1 MNRNILL
8 IEPNYKNKFPPIA
21 LMKLSTYHKR
31 MGDNV
36 IFYKGEFKY
45 FILERI
51 CDKCVKKLYDIEP
64 HENWE
69 AKKHYV
75 YDYIKTRKKV
85 FLLSLRLENYE
96 NELLL
101 SNWVVYYKDYYW
113 KKIYLLEPEW
123 DRVFITTLFTF
134 YFDIT
139 VKCINDFKKI
149 VKPNGF
155 IMVGGILATLQP
167 EELEAATGIKPH
179 IGLLNKP
186 GDLDDNDIII
196 DSLPLDYTILEEID
210 YKYEM
215 SNAFYGSLTKGCIRH
230 CPFCAVPK
238 LEPVYE
244 EYIPLKKRIQTVR
257 HLCGDRRNLLLM
269 DNNVM
274 ASSKFDEIIED
285 IIDSGFGAGAT
296 YVEPNMLEISV
307 RNLHKGVNDRGYLRK
322 ARTLLLDYYK
332 SITNRELSFQVYT
345 ALEENHLM
353 RMETTTKE
361 GIFNVYR
368 LVKDSY
374 EKKVK
379 QRRPK
384 RRNVDFNQGVD
395 ARLFTPHMA
404 KQFSRIAINPLRIA
418 FDNMAIKDTYIN
430 AIKMCQKE
438 GLRRFS
444 NYLLYNFKDE
454 PIDLYR
460 RLKINVELCE
470 ELDIDIYSFPMKYH
484 PLYGMH
490 SHDRNYIG
498 EKWNMKYVRSVQAV
512 LNVTKGCIG
521 RGLTFFYRAFG
532 KTEKE
537 YMDILI
543 MPDTLILYRFFFEW
557 LESKGHKLSKYK
569 WQAII
574 DNISESERQELIEYL
589 NSGDNDRAQPGF
601 IEKLKP
607 FYTNLRNQIE
617 KPDGS
622 LYDLKLEFEALP
634 KEERRNILSSL
645 REQYENKMGVLSH
658 RAVPKR

>member
-1 MNRNILL
+1 MARNILL

-21 LMKLSTYHKR
+21 LMKLSTYHKSL
-31 MGDNV
+31 GDNV
-36 IFYKGEFKY
+36 VFYKGEFKN

-51 CDKCVKKLYDIEP
+51 SDKCVKKLCEIEP
-64 HENWE
+64 QGNWG

-75 YDYIKTRKKV
+75 YDFIKTRKKD
-85 FLLSLRLENYE
+85 FLSSLKLDNYD

-101 SNWVVYYKDYYW
+101 GNWVVYYKDYYW
-113 KKIYLLEPEW
+113 KKLYLLEPEW

-139 VKCINDFKKI
+139 VKCINDFKKL
-149 VKPNGF
+149 VKPHGLV
-155 IMVGGILATLQP
+155 MVGGVLATLQP
-167 EELEAATGIKPH
+167 DELEEATGIRPH
-179 IGLLNKP
+179 TGLLNHP
-186 GDLDDNDIII
+186 RDLDDNDIII

-244 EYIPLKKRIQTVR
+244 EHIPLKERIQAVR
-257 HLCGDRRNLLLM
+257 KLCGDQRDLLLM

-274 ASSKFDEIIED
+274 ASKKFDEIIDD
-285 IIDSGFGAGAT
+285 IVESGFGAGST
-296 YVEPNMLEISV
+296 YIEPNMLEISI
-307 RNLHKGVNDRGYLRK
+307 RNLHAGINDRGYLRK
-322 ARTLLLDYYK
+322 ARNLLLDYYK
-332 SITNRELSFQVYT
+332 SIKNKDFSYQVYT
-345 ALEENHLM
+345 ALEDNHLM
-353 RMETTTKE
+353 RIETTTKE
-361 GIFNVYR
+361 GIYNVYEIVR
-368 LVKDSY
+368 EAY

-379 QRRPK
+379 MKRPK

-418 FDNMAIKDTYIN
+418 FDNMAIKDTYIG

-444 NYLLYNFKDE
+444 NYLLYNFKDD

-470 ELDIDIYSFPMKYH
+470 ELDVDIYSFPMKYH
-484 PLYGMH
+484 PLYNEH

-498 EKWNMKYVRSVQAV
+498 QKWNMKYVRAVQAV

-521 RGLTFFYRAFG
+521 RGQTFFYRAFG

-537 YMDILI
+537 YLDILI

-557 LESKGHKLSKYK
+557 LETKGHKLSKYR
-569 WQAII
+569 WQSII
-574 DNISESERQELIEYL
+574 DHLSLSDRQELIEYL
-589 NSGDNDRAQPGF
+589 NSEDDGSPQKDF

-607 FYTNLRNQIE
+607 FYKNLRDQIE
-617 KPDGS
+617 NPYGF
-622 LYDLKLEFEALP
+622 LHEYKLEFDTLSK
-634 KEERRNILSSL
+634 KEKDDILFKL
-645 REQYENKMGVLSH
+645 NVQYKKGTL
-658 RAVPKR
+658 K

>member
-1 MNRNILL
+1 MARNILL

-21 LMKLSTYHKR
+21 LMKLSTYHK
-31 MGDNV
+31 MLGDHV
-36 IFYKGEFKY
+36 VFYKGEFKD

-51 CDKCVKKLYDIEP
+51 SEKCVRKLTEIEP
-64 HENWE
+64 QGNWGS
-69 AKKHYV
+69 KKHYI
-75 YDYIKTRKKV
+75 YDFIKTRKKD
-85 FLLSLRLENYE
+85 FYASLQLDSYDS
-96 NELLL
+96 ELLL
-101 SNWVVYYKDYYW
+101 GNWVIYYKDYYW
-113 KKIYLLEPEW
+113 KKLYLAEPEW
-123 DRVFITTLFTF
+123 DRVMITTLFTF
-134 YFDIT
+134 YFDAT
-139 VKCINDFKKI
+139 VKCINDFKRL
-149 VKPNGF
+149 VKPHGLV
-155 IMVGGILATLQP
+155 MVGGVLATLQP
-167 EELEAATGIKPH
+167 KELEAATGIKPH

-215 SNAFYGSLTKGCIRH
+215 SNAYYGSLTKGCIRH

-244 EYIPLKKRIQTVR
+244 EHIPLKERIDAVR
-257 HLCGDRRNLLLM
+257 ELCGDQRDLLLM

-274 ASSKFDEIIED
+274 ASEKFDEIIED

-307 RNLHKGVNDRGYLRK
+307 RNLHDNINDRGYIRK
-322 ARTLLLDYYK
+322 ARTLLLDFYK
-332 SITNRELSFQVYT
+332 SIKNKEFSFQVYS

-353 RMETTTKE
+353 RIETTTKD
-361 GIFNVYR
+361 GIYNVYE
-368 LVKDSY
+368 LVKDAY
-374 EKKVK
+374 VKKVK
-379 QRRPK
+379 LKRPK
-384 RRNVDFNQGVD
+384 KRSVDFNQGVD

-430 AIKMCQKE
+430 AIKMCQNE
-438 GLRRFS
+438 GLKRFS
-444 NYLLYNFKDE
+444 NYLLYNFRDE

-484 PLYGMH
+484 PLYDEH

-498 EKWNMKYVRSVQAV
+498 KKWNMKYVRAVQAV

-521 RGLTFFYRAFG
+521 RGQTFFYRAFG

-557 LESKGHKLSKYK
+557 LESKGHKLSKYR
-569 WQAII
+569 WQSII
-574 DNISESERQELIEYL
+574 DSLSEAERMELVEYL
-589 NSGDNDRAQPGF
+589 NSEDDGCPQSQF
-601 IEKLKP
+601 IEKLRP
-607 FYTNLRNQIE
+607 FYKNLRDQIE
-617 KPDGS
+617 KPTGS
-622 LYDLKLEFEALP
+622 LHEYKLEFDNLT
-634 KEERRNILSSL
+634 KEEKDRVLMELQN
-645 REQYENKMGVLSH
+645 QYERNRSV
-658 RAVPKR
+658 

>member
-1 MNRNILL
+1 MARNILL

-21 LMKLSTYHKR
+21 LMKLSTYHK
-31 MGDNV
+31 MLGDHV
-36 IFYKGEFKY
+36 VFYKGEFKE

-51 CDKCVKKLYDIEP
+51 SEKCVRKLTEIEP
-64 HENWE
+64 QGNWGS
-69 AKKHYV
+69 KKHYV
-75 YDYIKTRKKV
+75 YDFIKTRKKDYYA
-85 FLLSLRLENYE
+85 SLQLDSYNS
-96 NELLL
+96 ELLL
-101 SNWVVYYKDYYW
+101 GNWVIYYKDYYW
-113 KKIYLLEPEW
+113 KKLYLAEPEW
-123 DRVFITTLFTF
+123 DRVMITTLFTF
-134 YFDIT
+134 YFDAT
-139 VKCINDFKKI
+139 VKCINDFKRL
-149 VKPNGF
+149 VKPHGLV
-155 IMVGGILATLQP
+155 MVGGVLATLQP
-167 EELEAATGIKPH
+167 KELEAATGIKPH
-179 IGLLNKP
+179 TGLLNKP

-215 SNAFYGSLTKGCIRH
+215 SNAYYGSLTKGCIRH

-244 EYIPLKKRIQTVR
+244 EHIPLKERIDAVR
-257 HLCGDRRNLLLM
+257 KLCGDQRDLLLM

-274 ASSKFDEIIED
+274 ASEKFDEIIED

-307 RNLHKGVNDRGYLRK
+307 RNLHNNINDRGYIRK
-322 ARTLLLDYYK
+322 ARTLLLDFYK
-332 SITNRELSFQVYT
+332 SIKNKELSFQVYS

-353 RMETTTKE
+353 RIETTTKE
-361 GIFNVYR
+361 GIYNVYE
-368 LVKDSY
+368 LVKDAY
-374 EKKVK
+374 AKKVK
-379 QRRPK
+379 LKRPK
-384 RRNVDFNQGVD
+384 KRSVDFNQGVD

-418 FDNMAIKDTYIN
+418 FDNMAIKDTYVN
-430 AIKMCQKE
+430 AIRMCQKE

-444 NYLLYNFKDE
+444 NYLLYNFRDE

-484 PLYGMH
+484 PLYDEH

-498 EKWNMKYVRSVQAV
+498 KKWNMKYVRAVQAV

-521 RGLTFFYRAFG
+521 RGQTFFYRAFG

-569 WQAII
+569 WQSII
-574 DNISESERQELIEYL
+574 DSLSEAERMELIEYL
-589 NSGDNDRAQPGF
+589 NSEDDGCPQSEF

-607 FYTNLRNQIE
+607 FYKNLRDQIE
-617 KPDGS
+617 KPTGS
-622 LYDLKLEFEALP
+622 LHEYKLEFDNLT
-634 KEERRNILSSL
+634 KEKKDRVLVELQY
-645 REQYENKMGVLSH
+645 QYEKSRSV
-658 RAVPKR
+658 

>member
-1 MNRNILL
+1 MARNILL

-21 LMKLSTYHKR
+21 LMKLSTYHK
-31 MGDNV
+31 MLGDHV
-36 IFYKGEFKY
+36 VFYKGEFKD

-51 CDKCVKKLYDIEP
+51 SEKCVRKLTEIEP
-64 HENWE
+64 QGNWGS
-69 AKKHYV
+69 KKHYI
-75 YDYIKTRKKV
+75 YDFIKTRKKDYYA
-85 FLLSLRLENYE
+85 SLQLDSYNS
-96 NELLL
+96 ELLL
-101 SNWVVYYKDYYW
+101 GNWVIYYKDYYW
-113 KKIYLLEPEW
+113 KKLYLAEPEW
-123 DRVFITTLFTF
+123 DRVMITTLFTF
-134 YFDIT
+134 YFDAT
-139 VKCINDFKKI
+139 VKCINDFKRL
-149 VKPNGF
+149 VKPHGLV
-155 IMVGGILATLQP
+155 MVGGVLATLQP
-167 EELEAATGIKPH
+167 KELEAATGIKPH

-215 SNAFYGSLTKGCIRH
+215 SNAYYGSLTKGCIRH

-244 EYIPLKKRIQTVR
+244 EHIPLKERIDAVR
-257 HLCGDRRNLLLM
+257 ELCGDQRDLLLM

-274 ASSKFDEIIED
+274 ASEKFDEIIED

-307 RNLHKGVNDRGYLRK
+307 RNLHDNINDRGYIRK
-322 ARTLLLDYYK
+322 ARTLLLDFYK
-332 SITNRELSFQVYT
+332 SIKNKEFSFQVYS

-353 RMETTTKE
+353 RIETTTKD
-361 GIFNVYR
+361 GIYNVYE
-368 LVKDSY
+368 LVKDAY
-374 EKKVK
+374 VKKVK
-379 QRRPK
+379 LKRPK
-384 RRNVDFNQGVD
+384 KRSVDFNQGVD

-430 AIKMCQKE
+430 AIKMCQNE
-438 GLRRFS
+438 GLKRFS
-444 NYLLYNFKDE
+444 NYLLYNFRDE

-470 ELDIDIYSFPMKYH
+470 ELDVDIYSFPMKYH
-484 PLYGMH
+484 PLYDEH

-498 EKWNMKYVRSVQAV
+498 KKWNMKYIRAVQAV

-521 RGLTFFYRAFG
+521 RGQTFFYRAFG

-557 LESKGHKLSKYK
+557 LESKGHKLSKYR
-569 WQAII
+569 WQSII
-574 DNISESERQELIEYL
+574 DSLSEAERMELIEYL
-589 NSGDNDRAQPGF
+589 NSEDDGCPQSQF

-607 FYTNLRNQIE
+607 FYKNLRDQIE
-617 KPDGS
+617 KPTGS
-622 LYDLKLEFEALP
+622 LHEYKLEFDNLT
-634 KEERRNILSSL
+634 KEEKDRVLMELQN
-645 REQYENKMGVLSH
+645 QYERNRSV
-658 RAVPKR
+658 

>member
-1 MNRNILL
+1 MARNILL

-21 LMKLSTYHKR
+21 LMKLSTYHK
-31 MGDNV
+31 MLGDHV
-36 IFYKGEFKY
+36 VFYKGEFKE

-51 CDKCVKKLYDIEP
+51 SEKCVRKLTEIEP
-64 HENWE
+64 QGNWGS
-69 AKKHYV
+69 KKHYI
-75 YDYIKTRKKV
+75 YDFIKTRKKNYYA
-85 FLLSLRLENYE
+85 SLQLDGYDS
-96 NELLL
+96 ELLL
-101 SNWVVYYKDYYW
+101 GNWVIYYKDYYW
-113 KKIYLLEPEW
+113 KKLYLAEPEW
-123 DRVFITTLFTF
+123 DRVMITTLFTF
-134 YFDIT
+134 YFDAT
-139 VKCINDFKKI
+139 VKCINDFKRL
-149 VKPNGF
+149 VKPHGLV
-155 IMVGGILATLQP
+155 MVGGVLATLQP
-167 EELEAATGIKPH
+167 KELEAATGIKPH
-179 IGLLNKP
+179 TGLLNKP

-215 SNAFYGSLTKGCIRH
+215 SNAYYGSLTKGCIRH

-244 EYIPLKKRIQTVR
+244 EHIPLKERIDAVR
-257 HLCGDRRNLLLM
+257 ELCGDQRDLLLM

-274 ASSKFDEIIED
+274 ASEKFDEIIED

-307 RNLHKGVNDRGYLRK
+307 RNLHNNINDRGYIRK
-322 ARTLLLDYYK
+322 ARTLLLDFYK
-332 SITNRELSFQVYT
+332 SIKNKEFSFQVYS

-353 RMETTTKE
+353 RIETTTKE
-361 GIFNVYR
+361 GIYNVYE
-368 LVKDSY
+368 LVKDAY
-374 EKKVK
+374 AKKVK
-379 QRRPK
+379 LKRPK
-384 RRNVDFNQGVD
+384 KRSVDFNQGVD

-418 FDNMAIKDTYIN
+418 FDNMAIKDTYVN
-430 AIKMCQKE
+430 AIRMCQKE

-444 NYLLYNFKDE
+444 NYLLYNFRDE

-484 PLYGMH
+484 PLYDEH

-498 EKWNMKYVRSVQAV
+498 KKWNMKYVRAVQAV

-521 RGLTFFYRAFG
+521 RGQTFFYRAFG

-569 WQAII
+569 WQSII
-574 DNISESERQELIEYL
+574 DSLSETERMELIEYL
-589 NSGDNDRAQPGF
+589 NSEDDDCPQSQF

-607 FYTNLRNQIE
+607 FYKNLRDQIE
-617 KPDGS
+617 KPTGS
-622 LYDLKLEFEALP
+622 LHEYKLEFDSLT
-634 KEERRNILSSL
+634 KEEKDKILIEL
-645 REQYENKMGVLSH
+645 QEQYDKN
-658 RAVPKR
+658 